1 LVPEQSDFRKGITI
15 QHAIL
20 TLTNSIL
27 SALNKQQKAGEMF
40 CDLSK
45 AFDCIRH
52 NILID
57 KLNTWNKP

>member
-1 LVPEQSDFRKGITI
+1 LVPEQFDVRKGITI
-15 QHAIL
+15 QHAIF

-27 SALNKQQKAGEMF
+27 SALNKQKKAGEIF

-45 AFDCIRH
+45 AFDCTGH

-57 KLNTWNKP
+57 KLNIWNKP